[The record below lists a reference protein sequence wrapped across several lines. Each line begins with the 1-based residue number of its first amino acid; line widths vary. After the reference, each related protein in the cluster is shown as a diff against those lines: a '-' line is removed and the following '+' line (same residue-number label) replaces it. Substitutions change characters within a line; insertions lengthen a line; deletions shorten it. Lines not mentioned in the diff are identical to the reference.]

1 LRPFPGCETVAPE
14 PDEGSLVER
23 GIARRS
29 NDWVGPA
36 TGVVFV
42 VLLAI
47 TLILAGE
54 GVDPK
59 DGAEEVLSYYS
70 DNEDEVRISG
80 FLGGLAVVFF
90 LFFAGWLR
98 RLLREAEG
106 PGGWLSAVS
115 FAGGIVFAVAGAVAS
130 TLNIGLAES
139 FDDVDPTAFEAMNAI
154 AYNYFIPFA
163 VGFSAF
169 LLAAGISAV
178 RHGALPG
185 WLGWSAIVLGVLTYT
200 PAGFFA
206 FLLALVWVLAASL
219 VLLPMRARAG

>member
-1 LRPFPGCETVAPE
+1 MEAGVAH
-14 PDEGSLVER
+14 
-23 GIARRS
+23 RS
-29 NDWVGPA
+29 SDWLGPA
-36 TGVVFV
+36 TGIVFV

-54 GVDPK
+54 GADPK

-70 DNEDEVRISG
+70 DNEDQVLISG
-80 FLGGLAVVFF
+80 FLGGLAAVFF

-98 RLLREAEG
+98 KVLREAEG
-106 PGGWLSAVS
+106 PGGVLSAVS
-115 FAGGIVFAVAGAVAS
+115 FAGGIAFAIGGAVGS

-139 FDDVDPTAFEAMNAI
+139 FDDVDPTALEAMNAI

-163 VGFSAF
+163 VGFATF
-169 LLAAGISAV
+169 LLATGISAI

-185 WLGWSAIVLGVLTYT
+185 WLGWSAIVLGVATYT

-206 FLLALVWVLAASL
+206 FLLGVVWVLVAS
-219 VLLPMRARAG
+219 VLLTMRARAR